1 LSEQLQEVALTEEE
15 KNTILSYCGPEPLL
29 VGGQALAFWAVW
41 FKIESPAELGDKITT
56 DADFIGSRTNA
67 GTLNKQL
74 RWTMWTPSLDDS
86 TPQTAKLTKRVD
98 NNGVKQIDFLHSI
111 VGLDT
116 KEIRKRSVAIT
127 LPPSSKISILH
138 PVDVLTSRLKNLQHL
153 PEKQNEVGVAQAH
166 LAIKITSAFLGT
178 LLATPHRRELLT
190 WVEHVAGIALDK
202 SLGNTLDRYG
212 LDPLKSIPVG
222 DIEVSEFKT
231 KRWPQLIETARVARE
246 SRANKAA
253 QLESRRREV
262 VRTRRGLYGRQKC

>member
-1 LSEQLQEVALTEEE
+1 MSEQIQEVALTEEE
-15 KNTILSYCGPEPLL
+15 KDTILSCCGPEPLL

-56 DADFIGSRTNA
+56 HADFIGSSTNA
-67 GTLNKQL
+67 GALNKQL
-74 RWTMWTPSLDDS
+74 HWTMWTPSLDDS
-86 TPQTAKLTKRVD
+86 TPQTAKLTKKVD

-116 KEIRKRSVAIT
+116 KEIRKRAVAIN

-166 LAIKITSAFLGT
+166 LAIKIASAFLGT
-178 LLATPHRRELLT
+178 LLATPYRRELPT
-190 WVEHVAGIALDK
+190 WVEHVARIALDK

-222 DIEVSEFKT
+222 DIEVPEFKA

-253 QLESRRREV
+253 QLESRRRLSG
-262 VRTRRGLYGRQKC
+262 TTKIS

>member
-1 LSEQLQEVALTEEE
+1 LSEQIQEVALTEEE
-15 KNTILSYCGPEPLL
+15 KDTILSYCGPEPIL

-56 DADFIGSRTNA
+56 DADFIGSSANA
-67 GTLNKQL
+67 GALNKQL
-74 RWTMWTPSLDDS
+74 HWTMWTPSWDDS
-86 TPQTAKLTKRVD
+86 TPQTAKLTKRIEH
-98 NNGVKQIDFLHSI
+98 NGVKQIDFLHSI

-116 KEIRKRSVAIT
+116 KEIRKRAVAIR
-127 LPPSSKISILH
+127 LPPSSKITILH

-178 LLATPHRRELLT
+178 LLAKPHRRELLR

-202 SLGNTLDRYG
+202 SLGNTLDRYE

-222 DIEVSEFKT
+222 DIEVPEFKA
-231 KRWPQLIETARVARE
+231 KRWPQLVETARVARE
-246 SRANKAA
+246 SRANKAV
-253 QLESRRREV
+253 QLKSRG
-262 VRTRRGLYGRQKC
+262 TTKIS

>member
-1 LSEQLQEVALTEEE
+1 MSEQLQEVALTEEE
-15 KNTILSYCGPEPLL
+15 KDTILSYCGPEPLL

-41 FKIESPAELGDKITT
+41 FKIESPTELGDKITT
-56 DADFIGSRTNA
+56 DADFIGSSTNA
-67 GTLNKQL
+67 GALNKQL

-86 TPQTAKLTKRVD
+86 TPQTAKLTKKVD

-116 KEIRKRSVAIT
+116 KEIRKRSVAIK

-166 LAIKITSAFLGT
+166 LAIKIASSFLGT

-190 WVEHVAGIALDK
+190 WVEHVARIALDK

-222 DIEVSEFKT
+222 DIEVPEFKA

-253 QLESRRREV
+253 QLESRRRLSG
-262 VRTRRGLYGRQKC
+262 TTKIS